1 MPARKSTASPR
12 RRTALP
18 PSAPVIALDAL
29 RARHRLARYR
39 EHAEAV
45 LAQNREA
52 LQRLFESGLVFTRHG
67 TQVGRELLQAHRH
80 LLRVCDMIA
89 RGAGQAPVATRL
101 PHAADALV
109 IEIETLL
116 KKTSDIA
123 QRNRA
128 LFHPSDSGF

>member
-1 MPARKSTASPR
+1 MPSRKSSAVR
-12 RRTALP
+12 RRPAER
-18 PSAPVIALDAL
+18 SAPVIALDTM
-29 RARHRLARYR
+29 RAKQRLVRYR

-80 LLRVCDMIA
+80 LLRVCDMIS
-89 RGAGQAPVATRL
+89 RGAGQPPVKTSL
-101 PHAADALV
+101 PKAGDTLV
-109 IEIETLL
+109 IEIESLL

-123 QRNRA
+123 HRNRA
-128 LFHPSDSGF
+128 LFQPSDSGF